1 MLQVTDE
8 LKPQVW
14 QTFSDNAGPV
24 RASDLRIVEEVVAAI
39 HEGAG
44 KHAGSLNQARI
55 SALHLGLGVDPN
67 QLYEVLFDLLL
78 VNQTEGLDKD
88 FQEALVTCVAE
99 DIKGGSSIDKK
110 GHPRH
115 LKGVEIDTNTP
126 NSDLRVIAEVEN
138 LAPADPLLPERVVSF
153 QIAADN
159 KAHAEALTERIKSLV
174 DRCPPPPY
182 CCPCPCP
189 YCTLTPHLTCPQPT
203 PFSLSCPE
211 PEPRDPRWAPTLF
224 P

>member
-44 KHAGSLNQARI
+44 KHAGSLNQARM

-174 DRCPPPPY
+174 DRGPPPP
-182 CCPCPCP
+182 
-189 YCTLTPHLTCPQPT
+189 PT
-203 PFSLSCPE
+203 VAPARVPTVHSL
-211 PEPRDPRWAPTLF
+211 RT
-224 P
+224 

>member
-44 KHAGSLNQARI
+44 KHAGSLNQARM

-174 DRCPPPPY
+174 DRCPPPPLLLPLPVSLLY
-182 CCPCPCP
+182 THSALDVPSAN
-189 YCTLTPHLTCPQPT
+189 
-203 PFSLSCPE
+203 PFLSLLP
-211 PEPRDPRWAPTLF
+211 
-224 P
+224 